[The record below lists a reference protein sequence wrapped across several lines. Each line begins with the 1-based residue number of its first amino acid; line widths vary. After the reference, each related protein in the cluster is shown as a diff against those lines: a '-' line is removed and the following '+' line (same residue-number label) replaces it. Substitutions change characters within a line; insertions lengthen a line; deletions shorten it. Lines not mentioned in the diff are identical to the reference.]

1 MPHVLWRHS
10 VQHVSRTCQATQL
23 GHCSIQKMHLFTA
36 LAATC
41 YNLYPLLPQPVQAL
55 RIAFEMEAP
64 AEGDGMTTDLRRLY
78 DITRSTQPAVQSS
91 LPCGQACLWIGLC
104 WACMNHVPQVIGIN
118 KCCLD
123 GHIKLHSNLVSCE
136 CYYCPLLVSTTN
148 LPSLITLLQH
158 S

>member
-1 MPHVLWRHS
+1 MTFHAPQTL
-10 VQHVSRTCQATQL
+10 QSRAVFL
-23 GHCSIQKMHLFTA
+23 VGR
-36 LAATC
+36 LA
-41 YNLYPLLPQPVQAL
+41 
-55 RIAFEMEAP
+55 
-64 AEGDGMTTDLRRLY
+64 
-78 DITRSTQPAVQSS
+78 
-91 LPCGQACLWIGLC
+91 CGLDLC

>member
-1 MPHVLWRHS
+1 MSFGDILYNMYQEPAKPHNLDI
-10 VQHVSRTCQATQL
+10 AAF
-23 GHCSIQKMHLFTA
+23 QKMHLFTA

-91 LPCGQACLWIGLC
+91 LPCGQACLWIGLMLGLHEPC
-104 WACMNHVPQVIGIN
+104 PSGDRDKQV
-118 KCCLD
+118 
-123 GHIKLHSNLVSCE
+123 
-136 CYYCPLLVSTTN
+136 LLGWTHKAA
-148 LPSLITLLQH
+148 Q
-158 S
+158 